1 MPTRLERLT
10 IQGLSIIVLTTALFL
25 LAGCQF
31 NPLKPKSDAPAT
43 SAAPESA
50 CAANC
55 DTARTQCEERQR
67 LREQLCQEQTTR
79 LQNDTTPCNTT
90 TNPLCP
96 KPTACLGEDLKL
108 CRVQHAECL
117 SRCGTVPSEP
127 AAAEP
132 APTPAA
138 DRAES

>member
-1 MPTRLERLT
+1 MPIRLERST
-10 IQGLSIIVLTTALFL
+10 IQGFAIVVVTSVL

-50 CAANC
+50 CAVNC

-67 LREQLCQEQTTR
+67 LREQLCQEQATR

-96 KPTACLGEDLKL
+96 KPTACLGEDLGL

-117 SRCGTVPSEP
+117 TRCANT
-127 AAAEP
+127 P

-138 DRAES
+138 TDRAES